1 MTITR
6 SQMKEQTMA
15 KKGLYYNI
23 NQQKKNKK
31 SRSKKNSTISPE
43 AYANMQAGFPDK
55 PKKMKDGG
63 KVVKGP
69 YS

>member
-1 MTITR
+1 MTISR
-6 SQMKEQTMA
+6 NQMKEQTMA
-15 KKGLYYNI
+15 NKGLYYNI
-23 NQQKKNKK
+23 NQQQKNKK

-43 AYANMQAGFPDK
+43 AYANMEKGFP
-55 PKKMKDGG
+55 KKLKDGG